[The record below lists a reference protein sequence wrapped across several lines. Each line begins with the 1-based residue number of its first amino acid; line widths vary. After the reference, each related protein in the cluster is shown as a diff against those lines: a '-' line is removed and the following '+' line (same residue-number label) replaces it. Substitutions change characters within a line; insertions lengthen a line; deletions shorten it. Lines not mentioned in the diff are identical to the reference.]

1 MAQLVIDVPSPDK
14 APPALDPS
22 TGLTPSFGAVAVN
35 ADAAALP
42 SLDLGEAAASRPGG
56 ASPKGSMAAPPPR
69 KSPRPE
75 PDVAN
80 GKAVPPQKKPRLSF
94 DSNEDVS
101 GDNAEQAAAAA
112 AAEVAAVAAEDAKGA
127 LNSAR
132 MLESTKDV
140 AASVASVASAGT
152 MAGTVAGIEEEK
164 SSDAPPGQL
173 STSVAERDGWD
184 VVVDEDAWQA
194 KGAGEGEGE
203 GQGQGQG
210 DDKGQGAPPVEPTDA
225 HMPVGLPGTQDA
237 INLDTYDA
245 DADVE
250 EEEAAAAAAGASA
263 SNAGDM
269 GFEGSE
275 GSDEDNLEPG
285 DDGLPWVLPDASCF
299 QDTSQGGATAG
310 SDEGAEGAEGAEG
323 PMLPLKIQAGPVE
336 VPPDMICP
344 ITREIMHDPVIALDG
359 FSYEREAIAQWFS
372 ASLCQGEGHL
382 KSPLTNETLDAHTV
396 TPNHTLRKVIEN
408 FVSENPDL
416 KLDLEDPD
424 AFRTLGVMYFDGK
437 GVTPSWRRARGYY
450 KRAIELGNSQAVRPF
465 LRADGL
471 KTMQD
476 LTDCIQ
482 RVAPLMDKR
491 VEIHGT
497 SRADMNGKRGV
508 ATDFHMIG
516 GPHEPAT
523 WRYTVKLDGGEAF
536 KVKPANLRLR
546 AVGTGAS
553 GGGGS
558 DKGKGKGKG
567 KKGRAGRK

>member
-285 DDGLPWVLPDASCF
+285 DDGLPWVLPDASWF
-299 QDTSQGGATAG
+299 QDPAQGGATGG
-310 SDEGAEGAEGAEG
+310 SDEG
-323 PMLPLKIQAGPVE
+323 
-336 VPPDMICP
+336 
-344 ITREIMHDPVIALDG
+344 
-359 FSYEREAIAQWFS
+359 
-372 ASLCQGEGHL
+372 GEGG
-382 KSPLTNETLDAHTV
+382 E
-396 TPNHTLRKVIEN
+396 
-408 FVSENPDL
+408 
-416 KLDLEDPD
+416 
-424 AFRTLGVMYFDGK
+424 
-437 GVTPSWRRARGYY
+437 
-450 KRAIELGNSQAVRPF
+450 
-465 LRADGL
+465 
-471 KTMQD
+471 
-476 LTDCIQ
+476 
-482 RVAPLMDKR
+482 
-491 VEIHGT
+491 
-497 SRADMNGKRGV
+497 
-508 ATDFHMIG
+508 
-516 GPHEPAT
+516 
-523 WRYTVKLDGGEAF
+523 GGEAN
-536 KVKPANLRLR
+536 KVVMEEPVLDEHDFEPVDAPVDPPAYNGHDHDHDYDHDHGEDYEDTAAIAASLNESDADLSRGAAKAAAAAAESALTQAPVLEPWVLDPLDPSLGEQLMGEAASYMQAYSAELTDGKLTPEVVR
-546 AVGTGAS
+546 AILSQTGLPFSTLKDVWELADI
-553 GGGGS
+553 
-558 DKGKGKGKG
+558 DKDGLFDEAEFALALFLCRRVVNGALLPQTLHPTLIPPSK
-567 KKGRAGRK
+567 RR